1 MPRISRTVILIL
13 LSVTSSIFLLFQLYY
28 YKKYFSSK
36 NEADISDFK
45 GSYSLEDSVPW
56 KVVKQFLGLVSAH
69 NIPLYL
75 IDPLVLGQ
83 MNENIHQDA
92 STARA
97 LNCQYLCAP
106 REFTT
111 FALLGKFW
119 KNEMFL
125 KREAEELGFQ
135 WMELSGKDP
144 RLAGMDGLSGT
155 EIPLHY
161 IFKLQNHAIHL
172 VVFYERSGNYLWH
185 GQLRLKQNVDKT
197 FMHFRKLHFGRY
209 PGAYNKPELHLALID
224 GLEINVPK
232 EITHFLEEF
241 SHSRFV
247 ECRYQEA
254 KMFYQVYPEDT
265 SQDAMDFK
273 KKAKHLIHLAAK
285 TLDKQKVPF
294 WLSSGTCLGW
304 FRQCNVIP
312 YSKDVDV
319 GIMIKDHKPD
329 IITEFQKSGLTL
341 KHKFGKQEDS
351 LELSFQ
357 LADVKL
363 DIFFFYEEN
372 DYMWNGGTQVKTGK
386 KFKYI
391 FPKFTLCWTE
401 FLELKVRVPCK
412 TLAYVEANYGKN
424 WEIPVTSWDWK
435 SSPSNVQENGLWPP
449 SDWDEVIQIH

>member
-1 MPRISRTVILIL
+1 M
-13 LSVTSSIFLLFQLYY
+13 
-28 YKKYFSSK
+28 
-36 NEADISDFK
+36 
-45 GSYSLEDSVPW
+45 
-56 KVVKQFLGLVSAH
+56 VKQFLGLVSAH

-273 KKAKHLIHLAAK
+273 KKAKHFVSIQNGQSISLHRCSLTLLSFSNSLFYAQDFSILSLLCLLIFSLKYRPEHQANLSVSSYTKILFLHL
-285 TLDKQKVPF
+285 KQRD
-294 WLSSGTCLGW
+294 LGSGT
-304 FRQCNVIP
+304 
-312 YSKDVDV
+312 
-319 GIMIKDHKPD
+319 
-329 IITEFQKSGLTL
+329 IIL
-341 KHKFGKQEDS
+341 
-351 LELSFQ
+351 
-357 LADVKL
+357 
-363 DIFFFYEEN
+363 
-372 DYMWNGGTQVKTGK
+372 
-386 KFKYI
+386 YI
-391 FPKFTLCWTE
+391 NA
-401 FLELKVRVPCK
+401 R
-412 TLAYVEANYGKN
+412 
-424 WEIPVTSWDWK
+424 
-435 SSPSNVQENGLWPP
+435 LWG
-449 SDWDEVIQIH
+449 